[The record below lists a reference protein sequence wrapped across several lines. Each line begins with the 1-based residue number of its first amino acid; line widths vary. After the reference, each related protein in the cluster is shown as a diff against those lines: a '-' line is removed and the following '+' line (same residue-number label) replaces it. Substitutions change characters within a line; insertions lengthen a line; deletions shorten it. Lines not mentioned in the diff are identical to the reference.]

1 MAPIGLSEKYLPLT
15 IVANPKELRTK
26 QEKQNFKEK
35 NKTHVSARIE
45 KDMNQTKSEDSD
57 RSNKTCSKDIM
68 NQSKLARNNFSLK
81 IF

>member
-1 MAPIGLSEKYLPLT
+1 MPIGLSEKYLPLT

-26 QEKQNFKEK
+26 QEKQNCKEK
-35 NKTHVSARIE
+35 NEAHVRARIE

-57 RSNKTCSKDIM
+57 RSLKTCSKDIM
-68 NQSKLARNNFSLK
+68 NQSKFARNNFSLK

>member
-1 MAPIGLSEKYLPLT
+1 MPLGLSAKYLPLT
-15 IVANPKELRTK
+15 IVANPKDFRAK

-35 NKTHVSARIE
+35 NKTHVGATIE